1 MSVRRRI
8 AKPRLPALSEHQLQI
23 QVASHL
29 KVVLPPY
36 VIWFHVPNGEYR
48 TKSTGCKLKAYGVL
62 PGVADLL
69 LFHDSGVLAIE
80 LKSATGRQSP
90 EQVAFG
96 DALTALGGM
105 YIVCR
110 SVDQVNAALA
120 LAGIHTR
127 ERVA

>member
-1 MSVRRRI
+1 MLACNV
-8 AKPRLPALSEHQLQI
+8 AKHLAAVLPKTVLW
-23 QVASHL
+23 SHL
-29 KVVLPPY
+29 P
-36 VIWFHVPNGEYR
+36 FGENR
-48 TKSTGCKLKAYGVL
+48 SEITGARLKRMGTQK
-62 PGVADLL
+62 GWADY
-69 LFHDSGVLAIE
+69 LFVHDGGLLAIE

-90 EQVAFG
+90 AQVAFG

-110 SVDQVNAALA
+110 SIDQVNAALA